1 MEAVTLSPQGDGRGR
16 SRGGGQEEGSSPGL
30 FEFTRAEGPE
40 SPVAWSVYSKHLQA
54 ESDER
59 KMAIASLTTFLQEA
73 IASVNARVD
82 EAIQATSYASG
93 NSSSEAAAAR
103 KVADGCTELA
113 NSLDGADAIRG
124 AVARLGQV
132 QGQQE
137 ERLRTLS
144 HRLDET
150 ALGQSSSERDQKASY
165 REVSQSVGDLSCKLS
180 GRVASLEADLRRC
193 QEDLAAL
200 RHPFSLA

>member
-93 NSSSEAAAAR
+93 
-103 KVADGCTELA
+103 CTELA

-144 HRLDET
+144 HRLDEI

-180 GRVASLEADLRRC
+180 GRVASL
-193 QEDLAAL
+193 
-200 RHPFSLA
+200 